1 VYVLA
6 QVPQVLDQVTGDV
19 YDTVLADIL
28 DTLPTVQA
36 SLTDIVLF
44 GMLIPVPYVLH
55 NRFYSGLL

>member
-1 VYVLA
+1 MA

-36 SLTDIVLF
+36 SLNGIVLF
-44 GMLIPVPYVLH
+44 DTLIPVPYVLR